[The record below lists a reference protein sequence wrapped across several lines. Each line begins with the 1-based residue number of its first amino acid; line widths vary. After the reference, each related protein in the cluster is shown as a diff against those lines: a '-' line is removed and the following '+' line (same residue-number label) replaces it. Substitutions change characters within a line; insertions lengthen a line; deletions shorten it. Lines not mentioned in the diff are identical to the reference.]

1 MTLYCGSDIHCP
13 NSTCAPAVHCPG
25 HLPICPTPLLT
36 TPQLYVHG
44 ALPKILSLI
53 YPSDS
58 ASGPSHPTST
68 RGKATY
74 AFSASVK
81 HWPLASSALSANS
94 SQGYSVLRRGV
105 SDPQPVIR
113 RKMAFLVGTL
123 VMQSNETYTGE
134 LPDEVRQLIEERT
147 QTQRETQTQTLIA
160 GLEKEGVFNALVEA
174 LRTSDSDI
182 EFEENA
188 IRTLSQA
195 AKQGVLSDEEKKALK
210 GIWTTWGAEG
220 QSERGLGGEDG
231 KVVEQSL
238 A

>member
-1 MTLYCGSDIHCP
+1 VSVSLRSH
-13 NSTCAPAVHCPG
+13 STQSQFNRAHPLCTVPVIRPR
-25 HLPICPTPLLT
+25 PLLT
-36 TPQLYVHG
+36 SLQLYVHG

-53 YPSDS
+53 YPAAS
-58 ASGPSHPTST
+58 ASGPPHPTST

-134 LPDEVRQLIEERT
+134 LPDDVRQLIEERT
-147 QTQRETQTQTLIA
+147 QTQHDTQTLIA

-174 LRTSDSDI
+174 LRTSDGDI

-195 AKQGVLSDEEKKALK
+195 AKQGALSDEEKKASK
-210 GIWTTWGAEG
+210 GIWATWGAEG